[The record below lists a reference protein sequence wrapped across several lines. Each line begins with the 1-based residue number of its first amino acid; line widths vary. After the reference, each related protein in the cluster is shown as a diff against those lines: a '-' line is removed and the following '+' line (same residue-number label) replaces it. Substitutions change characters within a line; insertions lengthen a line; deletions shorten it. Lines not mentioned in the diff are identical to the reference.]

1 MEGYLLDPDDAGTRA
16 AAVGTIVC
24 EDVTVAG
31 KRLFRKGHLLTA
43 ADLEALATVGRPLHA
58 VRLAPDDVHE
68 DAAGLRLARAVAGDG
83 VELTGPVQSR
93 VNLRATRRGLLRVDG
108 ERLAEID
115 ALFGVAVFTLLDRIP
130 VLPGKIVAGA
140 KITPVA
146 LSEATLRQVEAV
158 GTRGDRVVQ
167 VRAFQPLRVGVI
179 TTEGLKDARQERFRA
194 TVRKK
199 VAWYGGDVV
208 GFADVENEPAAVA
221 AALEG
226 YITAGAQVI
235 LAGGGNTIDPLD
247 ATLQALRLVGAAVV
261 AFGAAAHPGSMFWL
275 AQRGAVPIVN
285 LASCSMYSKATV
297 ADLVLPWIFAGES
310 VTARDMAGLGLGG
323 LLDRDM
329 GFRFPDYDAE
339 AATEEE

>member
-1 MEGYLLDPDDAGTRA
+1 M
-16 AAVGTIVC
+16 
-24 EDVTVAG
+24 
-31 KRLFRKGHLLTA
+31 
-43 ADLEALATVGRPLHA
+43 
-58 VRLAPDDVHE
+58 
-68 DAAGLRLARAVAGDG
+68 
-83 VELTGPVQSR
+83 
-93 VNLRATRRGLLRVDG
+93 
-108 ERLAEID
+108 
-115 ALFGVAVFTLLDRIP
+115 
-130 VLPGKIVAGA
+130 
-140 KITPVA
+140 
-146 LSEATLRQVEAV
+146 
-158 GTRGDRVVQ
+158 VQ